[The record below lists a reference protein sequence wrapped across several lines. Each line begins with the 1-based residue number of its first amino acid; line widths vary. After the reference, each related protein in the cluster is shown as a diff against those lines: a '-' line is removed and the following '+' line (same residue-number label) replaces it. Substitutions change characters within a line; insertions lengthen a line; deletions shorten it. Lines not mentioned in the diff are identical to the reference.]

1 MCVCVH
7 VQFALGSTIY
17 VHDVIVRSQ
26 EAKTCVSTTSSAT
39 LGVVL
44 ELEFETIL
52 RLRFNDGPSAC
63 GVCGVSGVCGVCG
76 VIVSCVCGVIVFCV
90 CGVIASCV
98 CGVIA
103 VTIVSYVCGVIDVTI
118 VSGDI
123 VVTISSCDKNSS
135 DCSSGGAGITLT
147 YFRIC

>member
-1 MCVCVH
+1 M
-7 VQFALGSTIY
+7 
-17 VHDVIVRSQ
+17 
-26 EAKTCVSTTSSAT
+26 STTSSAT

-103 VTIVSYVCGVIDVTI
+103 VTIVSCVCGVIAVTI

-123 VVTISSCDKNSS
+123 DVTISSCDKNSS
-135 DCSSGGAGITLT
+135 DCSSGGASITLT
-147 YFRIC
+147 YFRIFWRTRVVSGS